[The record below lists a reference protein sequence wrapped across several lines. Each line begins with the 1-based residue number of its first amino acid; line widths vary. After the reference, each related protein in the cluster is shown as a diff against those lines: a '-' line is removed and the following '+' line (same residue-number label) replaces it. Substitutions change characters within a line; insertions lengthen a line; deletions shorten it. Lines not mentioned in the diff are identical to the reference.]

1 MKVYN
6 HFAIATT
13 AVLLIGVL
21 STGCADRPQ
30 GAQNDIATPV
40 TVKELK
46 KGSINKLINTTGTAM
61 STYSVELNSL
71 MSGIYHLQTN
81 PKTGK
86 PFKLGD
92 RVSKNQLIIR
102 FEDKEFENGIA
113 LDAKELNLEIA
124 EQEQVKQKALYEKG
138 GVTLS
143 EMRNTEVRVTNAR
156 HDVESAKLSLEKT
169 DIKAPFDGVIIN
181 LPHYTPGVKAEQ
193 GKPMVGI
200 MDYARMYME
209 VNLPESVISYIKAEQ
224 PVNITHYTIPNDTLK
239 GVINELSPAISME
252 TRTFKGKILIRNEN
266 LLLRP
271 GMFVKADIVVDK
283 ADSVIIIP
291 KDVIQSNRN
300 RKFVYII
307 EKNTAIMRNVK
318 IGLEDE
324 TNAQIVNGLRE
335 NDNLVV
341 RGFETLRENSKV
353 KVQK

>member
-1 MKVYN
+1 MKVHN
-6 HFAIATT
+6 HFIVLTT
-13 AVLLIGVL
+13 TILLVVLA
-21 STGCADRPQ
+21 TGCADRQQ

-61 STYSVELNSL
+61 STYSVELSSL

-92 RVSKNQLIIR
+92 RVSKDQLIIR
-102 FEDKEFENGIA
+102 FEDKEYENGIA

-143 EMRNTEVRVTNAR
+143 EMRNTEVKVTNGR
-156 HDVESAKLSLEKT
+156 HDVESAKLNLEKI

-181 LPHYTPGVKAEQ
+181 LPHYTPGVKVEQ

-209 VNLPESVISYIKAEQ
+209 VNLPESVIGYIKTEQ
-224 PVNITHYTIPNDTLK
+224 TAQITHYTIPDDTLR

-252 TRTFKGKILIRNEN
+252 TRTFKGKILIQNDK

-271 GMFVKADIVVDK
+271 GMFVKADIIVDK
-283 ADSVIIIP
+283 ADSVVIIP

-300 RKFVYII
+300 RKFVYIV
-307 EKNTAIMRNVK
+307 EKNTAVIRNIK

-324 TNAQIVNGLRE
+324 TNAQIIDGLNE